1 MELLS
6 VYDFKPQLPISDVL
20 KLVSNL
26 RSGEFEYGDNLMLAG
41 GILGELGALLKSGF
55 VIGMSDDG
63 MSENDLPSTISG
75 CIQALEPL
83 QLEQMDAQPALDPS
97 IWIPIVIEL
106 IKLWMERRGR

>member
-1 MELLS
+1 MYE
-6 VYDFKPQLPISDVL
+6 FKPQLPIADVL

-41 GILGELGALLKSGF
+41 SILGELGALLKSGF
-55 VIGMSDDG
+55 VIGMSDDAQT
-63 MSENDLPSTISG
+63 PSTISG